1 MEIAITL
8 PDDLGAQLAENWDD
22 LPRQVLEALA
32 ADAHRR
38 GLFSSA
44 EVQRVLGLSS
54 RFEVARF
61 VKEAGVPL
69 AYDESDLEANRKTW
83 DELLKSG

>member
-22 LPRQVLEALA
+22 LPRHALEALA
-32 ADAHRR
+32 ADAYRR

-44 EVQRVLGLSS
+44 EVQRLLGLSS

-61 VKEAGVPL
+61 LKEAGVPL
-69 AYDESDLEANRKTW
+69 AYDESDFEADRQTW
-83 DELLKSG
+83 DKRLKVG

>member
-8 PDDLGAQLAENWDD
+8 PDDLGAQLAEHWAD
-22 LPRQVLEALA
+22 LPRHALEALA
-32 ADAHRR
+32 AEAYRQ

-44 EVQRVLGLSS
+44 EVQRILRLSS

-61 VKEAGVPL
+61 LKRAGVSL
-69 AYDESDLEANRKTW
+69 AYGEADLEADRRTW
-83 DELLKSG
+83 DELRQG